1 MTAANQIA
9 LAPELTARA
18 AQHIRAV
25 MREAPSIEAAAL
37 CALNGQ
43 CVWAS
48 DPAFERAAP
57 NIAKIGIMSLRLWVK
72 VRSGKLDRIGL
83 VTGDGTIDIIFVPPI
98 ASVLVVSGHDPESS
112 WLEDEKKRKTEN
124 EKRKEMSFGD
134 FFFQEKIGEKSSDNG
149 VS

>member
-1 MTAANQIA
+1 MRRIIRCKQQELAMTAANQIA
-9 LAPELTARA
+9 LAPELTERA

-25 MREAPSIEAAAL
+25 MREAPGIEAAAL

-98 ASVLVVSGHDPESS
+98 ASVLVVSGRDAETS
-112 WLEDEKKRKTEN
+112 WFEN
-124 EKRKEMSFGD
+124 EPARLVEALGLAAKR
-134 FFFQEKIGEKSSDNG
+134 
-149 VS
+149 

>member
-25 MREAPSIEAAAL
+25 MREAPGIESAAL

-112 WLEDEKKRKTEN
+112 WLEDEPARLVAALGLAAKL
-124 EKRKEMSFGD
+124 
-134 FFFQEKIGEKSSDNG
+134 
-149 VS
+149 

>member
-1 MTAANQIA
+1 MTAVNQIA
-9 LAPELTARA
+9 LTPELIARA
-18 AQHIRAV
+18 AQHIRVA
-25 MREAPSIEAAAL
+25 MREAPGVEAAAL

-83 VTGDGTIDIIFVPPI
+83 ITGDGTVDMIFVPPI
-98 ASVLVVSGHDPESS
+98 ASVLVVSGRDTENS
-112 WLEDEKKRKTEN
+112 WMEDEPARLVAAL
-124 EKRKEMSFGD
+124 GLA
-134 FFFQEKIGEKSSDNG
+134 
-149 VS
+149 

>member
-9 LAPELTARA
+9 LTPELIARA
-18 AQHIRAV
+18 AQHIRAA
-25 MREAPSIEAAAL
+25 MREAPGVEAAAL

-83 VTGDGTIDIIFVPPI
+83 ITGDGTVDMIFVPPI
-98 ASVLVVSGHDPESS
+98 ASVLVVSGRDAENS
-112 WLEDEKKRKTEN
+112 WMEDEPARLVEALGFTA
-124 EKRKEMSFGD
+124 RR
-134 FFFQEKIGEKSSDNG
+134 
-149 VS
+149 

>member
-1 MTAANQIA
+1 MTAVNQIA
-9 LAPELTARA
+9 LTPELIARA
-18 AQHIRAV
+18 AQHIRTA
-25 MREAPSIEAAAL
+25 MREVPGVESAAL

-83 VTGDGTIDIIFVPPI
+83 ITGDGTVDIIFVPPI
-98 ASVLVVSGHDPESS
+98 ASVLVVSGRDAESS
-112 WLEDEKKRKTEN
+112 WMEN
-124 EKRKEMSFGD
+124 EPARLVEALGFAVKR
-134 FFFQEKIGEKSSDNG
+134 
-149 VS
+149 

>member
-1 MTAANQIA
+1 MTAVNQIA
-9 LAPELTARA
+9 LTPELISRA
-18 AQHIRAV
+18 AQHIRTA
-25 MREAPSIEAAAL
+25 MRSAPGVEAAAL

-83 VTGDGTIDIIFVPPI
+83 ITGDGTVDMIFVPPI
-98 ASVLVVSGHDPESS
+98 ASVLVISGRDAETS
-112 WLEDEKKRKTEN
+112 WLEDEPARLVEALGLAAKR
-124 EKRKEMSFGD
+124 SV
-134 FFFQEKIGEKSSDNG
+134 SSG
-149 VS
+149 G

>member
-1 MTAANQIA
+1 MTAVNQIA
-9 LAPELTARA
+9 LTPELISRA
-18 AQHIRAV
+18 AQHIRAA
-25 MREAPSIEAAAL
+25 MRSAPGVEAAAL

-83 VTGDGTIDIIFVPPI
+83 ITGDGTVDMIFVPPI
-98 ASVLVVSGHDPESS
+98 ASVLVISGRDAETS
-112 WLEDEKKRKTEN
+112 WLEDEPASLVEALGLAAKRTMPA
-124 EKRKEMSFGD
+124 RD
-134 FFFQEKIGEKSSDNG
+134 
-149 VS
+149 